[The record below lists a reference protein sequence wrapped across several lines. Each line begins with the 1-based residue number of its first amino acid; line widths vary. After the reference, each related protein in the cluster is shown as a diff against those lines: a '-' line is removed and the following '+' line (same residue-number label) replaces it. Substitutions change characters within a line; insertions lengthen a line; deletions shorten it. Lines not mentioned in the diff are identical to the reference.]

1 MRVFA
6 STLLLLTALAGLAA
20 CASRDRAEAVF
31 LHQNQVSAALA
42 EAILAAEAEGRD
54 VTGRLYEAEAAL
66 DAACGPLQK
75 AGYRQFNQEALDAG
89 QQLAAYEAVEGCEVK
104 TSEVEALIRE
114 VDPKTAAYFL
124 GE

>member
-1 MRVFA
+1 MRFLA
-6 STLLLLTALAGLAA
+6 MWLLLTAFAGLAA
-20 CASRDRAEAVF
+20 CAGRDRAEAVF

-66 DAACGPLQK
+66 DTACGPLQN

-89 QQLAAYEAVEGCEVK
+89 QRLAAYQAVDACDAK
-104 TSEVEALIRE
+104 ASEVEALIRE
-114 VDPKTAAYFL
+114 VDPETAAYFFA
-124 GE
+124 E

>member
-1 MRVFA
+1 MRVVA
-6 STLLLLTALAGLAA
+6 SRLLLLTALAGLAA

-31 LHQNQVSAALA
+31 LQQNRVSAALA

-66 DAACGPLQK
+66 DAACGPLQE

-89 QQLAAYEAVEGCEVK
+89 QRLAAYEAIEACEAK

-114 VDPKTAAYFL
+114 VDPETAAYFL